1 MMCILLF
8 NPQKA
13 LAVFEA
19 RMLKSKHPTLD
30 EPVTP
35 FKSLAIYRSCR

>member
-19 RMLKSKHPTLD
+19 RMLNSKRPTLD
-30 EPVTP
+30 NTVTP
-35 FKSLAIYRSCR
+35 FKRLAIYRSCR